1 MFCTWLSE
9 FCKKLKLQGM
19 VIYWDKYNKNAFLQ
33 ANYRIKSYFC
43 NNFWKI
49 QWLPLCFFY
58 IQKKYNHVQNLWEF
72 TQYLGRRGGVQR
84 KGKKTE
90 VKI

>member
-49 QWLPLCFFY
+49 QWLPLCFFISKK
-58 IQKKYNHVQNLWEF
+58 IQPCAKLMGIYTISWEWECKMSVKK
-72 TQYLGRRGGVQR
+72 QR
-84 KGKKTE
+84 
-90 VKI
+90 

>member
-1 MFCTWLSE
+1 
-9 FCKKLKLQGM
+9 M

-49 QWLPLCFFY
+49 QWLPLCFF
-58 IQKKYNHVQNLWEF
+58 ISKKNTTMCKTYGNLHNI
-72 TQYLGRRGGVQR
+72 LGGGVVC
-84 KGKKTE
+84 KGRLKKTE

>member
-49 QWLPLCFFY
+49 QWLPLCFF
-58 IQKKYNHVQNLWEF
+58 ISKKNTTMCKTYGNLHNI
-72 TQYLGRRGGVQR
+72 LGGGGGVQR